1 MTKGRITK
9 SGNAALLGAVVIL
22 SAGVAFA
29 NIIDPSAGVAGGG
42 RSTEIFSTNFS
53 FDLTPCTGPATPSEC
68 AAFTNPQA
76 VFAGENDSG
85 VPWAHLTLTL
95 DFLALGSA
103 QSFSCFGGTFFTLNN
118 CPQTIPKGATS
129 VTFTFFKG
137 SGTGI
142 GCWDAL
148 TGLGSDPA
156 NPADDSADLNCL
168 INNASAFETGGF
180 FDDTKDKICADDA
193 KEVCG
198 PSHFVIG
205 VGFNV
210 GPNPDH
216 WPDGSIPTNGTGIA
230 SEPGFLSL
238 CLAGLGAAMVRY
250 RHLRGRKSLP

>member
-9 SGNAALLGAVVIL
+9 SGNAALLGAVVLL

-53 FDLTPCTGPATPSEC
+53 FIFTPCTGPATPSEC

-95 DFLALGSA
+95 DFPALSSP

-118 CPQTIPKGATS
+118 CPQTIPDGATS

-148 TGLGSDPA
+148 GSDPT
-156 NPADDSADLNCL
+156 NPADDSADVNCL
-168 INNASAFETGGF
+168 INSITTKGTGV
-180 FDDTKDKICADDA
+180 FDNPSDTSCPNNPN
-193 KEVCG
+193 EVCG

-205 VGFNV
+205 VGFNQ
-210 GPNPDH
+210 DS
-216 WPDGSIPTNGTGIA
+216 WPEGSIPTNGTGIA

-250 RHLRGRKSLP
+250 RLPRGRKSLP